1 MISVSCDY
9 WLLFICLSAQLDNV
23 CSLVRLGC
31 EPKVRPSLPS
41 LVKYTQQLVNCEYC
55 IVLSFSRLLSLSL
68 SSSCSKSTNCFLFL
82 LSAFLHTSPPFSELP
97 CILEVDSFHM
107 LVNLHFTLSSLFAA
121 VTCPHGPSGP
131 NGRNPVLPTLIGI
144 TDQHLV
150 KITAASHILQYLITC
165 PPSTAMDVDTRKPKI
180 SFIMKKLTI
189 LICIVCTA
197 VKASSSGPEFG
208 TGVGLQELWLK
219 YRKLARY
226 IK

>member
-1 MISVSCDY
+1 MITGYLYYLSV
-9 WLLFICLSAQLDNV
+9 QLDNV

-55 IVLSFSRLLSLSL
+55 IVLSFSCLLSLSL
-68 SSSCSKSTNCFLFL
+68 SLSPLSFISRSKSTNYCFLFL
-82 LSAFLHTSPPFSELP
+82 LLAFLHTSPPFSELP

-131 NGRNPVLPTLIGI
+131 NGRNPVLPALIGI

-150 KITAASHILQYLITC
+150 RITAASHILQYLITC
-165 PPSTAMDVDTRKPKI
+165 PPSTAMDVDTRKPKVF
-180 SFIMKKLTI
+180 FIMKKLTTI
-189 LICIVCTA
+189 FCLFVYSCQ
-197 VKASSSGPEFG
+197 GE
-208 TGVGLQELWLK
+208 
-219 YRKLARY
+219 
-226 IK
+226 